1 MAITSAQ
8 CKTTKSHVD
17 SATKGIYAGIND
29 SSKLGS
35 PRDYMIKQE
44 SNTET
49 KFRSIGQ
56 AIDSAS
62 RADKKL
68 VIKYDIES

>member
-1 MAITSAQ
+1 
-8 CKTTKSHVD
+8 
-17 SATKGIYAGIND
+17 
-29 SSKLGS
+29 
-35 PRDYMIKQE
+35 MIKQE

-68 VIKYDIES
+68 VIKYDIER